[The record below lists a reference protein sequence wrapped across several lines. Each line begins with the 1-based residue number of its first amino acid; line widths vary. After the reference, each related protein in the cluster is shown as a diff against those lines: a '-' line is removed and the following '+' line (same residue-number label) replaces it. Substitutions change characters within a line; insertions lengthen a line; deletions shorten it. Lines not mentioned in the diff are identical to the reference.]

1 MAKAKKNIFENPNL
15 LKSWAMDVV
24 ENCGSVITNTPPH
37 MENLDKL
44 ITEFV
49 SDYNKQMEN
58 NAILP

>member
-1 MAKAKKNIFENPNL
+1 MAKAKKNIFENPAL

-24 ENCGSVITNTPPH
+24 ENCGSAITQAPPN

-49 SDYNKQMEN
+49 TDYNKQMEN
-58 NAILP
+58 NAVLP